1 MGERRQHRFRTDSGN
16 FDINSKDVCSRC
28 VVDGFITN
36 VKELEKKEK
45 LKNTRMNHTIS
56 EKRQGTK
63 ATSSRN

>member
-1 MGERRQHRFRTDSGN
+1 M
-16 FDINSKDVCSRC
+16 
-28 VVDGFITN
+28 VDGFITN